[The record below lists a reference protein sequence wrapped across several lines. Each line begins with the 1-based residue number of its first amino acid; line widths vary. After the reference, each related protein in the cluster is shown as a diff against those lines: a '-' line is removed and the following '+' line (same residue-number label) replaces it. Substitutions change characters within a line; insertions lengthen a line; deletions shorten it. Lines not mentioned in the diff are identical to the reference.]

1 MARAMGFFFGQGRA
15 AMESEDNV
23 LESLLE
29 EIKNLL
35 RRFPLALEQ
44 RSAEI
49 MASGKDPDVAAKLM
63 GGADAMKDSGNIYLS
78 WAKHYVLLASGNT
91 DATSDEDETED
102 FGV

>member
-1 MARAMGFFFGQGRA
+1 
-15 AMESEDNV
+15 MESEDNV